1 MGDAGTGDSPIRLS
15 PGKISLVLEVSRI
28 SDNIFDINLG
38 ILLLLSLL
46 NNYLICLRIYYTISK
61 VF

>member
-46 NNYLICLRIYYTISK
+46 NNYLIC
-61 VF
+61 